1 MEKILNLFKNWTKD
15 NLFDLFWSGVVCA
28 IITIPFILCELVT
41 VTWSMVLYPI
51 AGLIVALMIS
61 IFKQLVFTESFDIKG
76 IIASLCGSLL
86 IELSTIFGIVM
97 YMLGR

>member
-1 MEKILNLFKNWTKD
+1 M
-15 NLFDLFWSGVVCA
+15 A
-28 IITIPFILCELVT
+28 LC
-41 VTWSMVLYPI
+41 PI
-51 AGLIVALMIS
+51 AGLVMALMIS

-97 YMLGR
+97 YMLEK

>member
-1 MEKILNLFKNWTKD
+1 
-15 NLFDLFWSGVVCA
+15 
-28 IITIPFILCELVT
+28 
-41 VTWSMVLYPI
+41 MVLYPI
-51 AGLIVALMIS
+51 SGLIVALMIS

-97 YMLGR
+97 YMIGR

>member
-1 MEKILNLFKNWTKD
+1 M
-15 NLFDLFWSGVVCA
+15 FDLFWSGVVCA

-41 VTWSMVLYPI
+41 VTWSMALYPI
-51 AGLIVALMIS
+51 AGLVMTLMIS
-61 IFKQLVFTESFDIKG
+61 IFKQLIFTESFDIKV

>member
-15 NLFDLFWSGVVCA
+15 NLFDLLLSGVVCA

-51 AGLIVALMIS
+51 SGLIVALMIS

-97 YMLGR
+97 YMIGR

>member
-41 VTWSMVLYPI
+41 VTWSMALYPI
-51 AGLIVALMIS
+51 VGLIVALMIS
-61 IFKQLVFTESFDIKG
+61 IFKQLVLTESFDVKG

-97 YMLGR
+97 YMLGK

>member
-1 MEKILNLFKNWTKD
+1 MKKMLNLFKNWTKA

-28 IITIPFILCELVT
+28 MITIPFILCELVT
-41 VTWSMVLYPI
+41 VTWSMALYPI
-51 AGLIVALMIS
+51 AGVVMALMIS
-61 IFKQLVFTESFDIKG
+61 IFKQLVLTESFDVKG

-97 YMLGR
+97 YMLGK

>member
-41 VTWSMVLYPI
+41 VTWSMTLYLI
-51 AGLIVALMIS
+51 VGLIMALMIS
-61 IFKQLVFTESFDIKG
+61 IFKQLVLTEDFDVKE

-97 YMLGR
+97 YMLGK

>member
-15 NLFDLFWSGVVCA
+15 NLFDLFWSGVICA
-28 IITIPFILCELVT
+28 MITIPFILCELVT
-41 VTWSMVLYPI
+41 VTWSMALYPI
-51 AGLIVALMIS
+51 AGLVMVLMIS
-61 IFKQLVFTESFDIKG
+61 IFKQLVLTESFDVKG

-97 YMLGR
+97 YMIGR

>member
-1 MEKILNLFKNWTKD
+1 MLNLFKNSTKD

-41 VTWSMVLYPI
+41 VTWSMALYPI
-51 AGLIVALMIS
+51 AGLVMALMIS

-76 IIASLCGSLL
+76 IIASLCWSLL

-97 YMLGR
+97 YIIGR

>member
-1 MEKILNLFKNWTKD
+1 
-15 NLFDLFWSGVVCA
+15 
-28 IITIPFILCELVT
+28 
-41 VTWSMVLYPI
+41 MVLYPI

-61 IFKQLVFTESFDIKG
+61 IFKQLVLTESFDVKG

-97 YMLGR
+97 YMIGR

>member
-15 NLFDLFWSGVVCA
+15 NLFDLFWSGVVCS
-28 IITIPFILCELVT
+28 IITIPFLLCELVT
-41 VTWSMVLYPI
+41 VTWSMALCPI
-51 AGLIVALMIS
+51 AGLVMALMIS
-61 IFKQLVFTESFDIKG
+61 IFKQLVFTESFDVKG

-97 YMLGR
+97 YIIGR

>member
-1 MEKILNLFKNWTKD
+1 MKKILNLFKNWTKD

-28 IITIPFILCELVT
+28 MITISFILYELVT
-41 VTWSMVLYPI
+41 VTWSMALYPI
-51 AGLIVALMIS
+51 AGLVMALMIS
-61 IFKQLVFTESFDIKG
+61 IFKQLVLTESFDVKG

-97 YMLGR
+97 YMLGK